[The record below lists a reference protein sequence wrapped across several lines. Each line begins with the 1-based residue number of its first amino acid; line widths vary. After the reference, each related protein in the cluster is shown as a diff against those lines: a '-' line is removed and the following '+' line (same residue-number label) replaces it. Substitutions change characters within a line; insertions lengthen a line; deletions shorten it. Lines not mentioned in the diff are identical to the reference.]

1 MNYCKDTKII
11 EKGMKEMFPKPL
23 EEMHYDEIIDAIKKD
38 KKYGF
43 KHIALKI
50 MVDGLEEHNREH
62 QKYVELQKKYVELR
76 GKIKT
81 VKSSREIISTAT
93 ALNDYEKS
101 LYEQLQEVAKQKTI
115 ISTKLINSADWSSE
129 EWKFLKKKF
138 EKKEK
143 KHSMLNIIKLK
154 NFMKNNK

>member
-1 MNYCKDTKII
+1 MNCCKDIKIV
-11 EKGMKEMFPKPL
+11 EKEMKEMFPKSL
-23 EEMHYDEIIDAIKKD
+23 EQMHYDEIIDAIKKD

-50 MVDGLEEHNREH
+50 MADGIEEHNREH
-62 QKYVELQKKYVELR
+62 QKYVELQKEYIELI

-81 VKSSREIISTAT
+81 LKVSREIIATAT

-129 EWKFLKKKF
+129 E
-138 EKKEK
+138 
-143 KHSMLNIIKLK
+143 
-154 NFMKNNK
+154 

>member
-11 EKGMKEMFPKPL
+11 EKEMKEMFPKSL
-23 EEMHYDEIIDAIKKD
+23 EKMHYDEIIDAIKKD

-50 MVDGLEEHNREH
+50 MSDGLEEHAREH
-62 QKYVELQKKYVELR
+62 QKYVELQKEYIELI

-81 VKSSREIISTAT
+81 LKVSREIIATAT

-115 ISTKLINSADWSSE
+115 ISTKLINSADWSGE
-129 EWKFLKKKF
+129 E
-138 EKKEK
+138 
-143 KHSMLNIIKLK
+143 
-154 NFMKNNK
+154 

>member
-1 MNYCKDTKII
+1 MNCCKDIKIV
-11 EKGMKEMFPKPL
+11 EKEMKEMFPKSL
-23 EEMHYDEIIDAIKKD
+23 EKMHYDEIIDAIKND

-62 QKYVELQKKYVELR
+62 QKYVELQKEYIELI

-81 VKSSREIISTAT
+81 VKSSREIIATAT

-115 ISTKLINSADWSSE
+115 ISTKLINSVDWSGE
-129 EWKFLKKKF
+129 E
-138 EKKEK
+138 
-143 KHSMLNIIKLK
+143 
-154 NFMKNNK
+154 

>member
-1 MNYCKDTKII
+1 MNYYKDTNII
-11 EKGMKEMFPKPL
+11 EKEMEQLFPKPL

-38 KKYGF
+38 KRYGF

-50 MVDGLEEHNREH
+50 MVDGFEEHNREH

-76 GKIKT
+76 NKIKT

-115 ISTKLINSADWSSE
+115 ISTKLINSADWSDE
-129 EWKFLKKKF
+129 EWKSILKKFGGKD
-138 EKKEK
+138 E
-143 KHSMLNIIKLK
+143 
-154 NFMKNNK
+154 

>member
-11 EKGMKEMFPKPL
+11 EKEMKQMFPKPL
-23 EEMHYDEIIDAIKKD
+23 EEMHYDEIIGAIKKD
-38 KKYGF
+38 KRYGF

-62 QKYVELQKKYVELR
+62 QKYVELQKKYAELR

-81 VKSSREIISTAT
+81 VESSREIISTLT

-115 ISTKLINSADWSSE
+115 ISTKLINSADWSDE
-129 EWKFLKKKF
+129 E
-138 EKKEK
+138 
-143 KHSMLNIIKLK
+143 
-154 NFMKNNK
+154 